1 MNKKTKIIVL
11 MGVSGCGKTTI
22 GKILSKEQKIPFF
35 DADDYHPKNNI
46 KKMTKG
52 KSLNDKDRFPWLMN
66 INKVIKKNSKLYSY
80 ILACSSLKKIYR
92 KIIKKNIKNPIY
104 FVWLKGSEKII
115 IKRLKNRKNHFMKD
129 TLLNSQF
136 KLLEEPSK
144 SLIVDISKTKNEI
157 TKIITKE
164 YF

>member
-1 MNKKTKIIVL
+1 MNKKKKIIVL

-35 DADDYHPKNNI
+35 DADDYHSKNNI

-52 KSLNDKDRFPWLMN
+52 KFLNDKDRFPWLMD
-66 INKVIKKNSKLYSY
+66 INKIIKKNSQLYNC

-92 KIIKKNIKNPIY
+92 KLIKKNIKNPIY

-115 IKRLKNRKNHFMKD
+115 LKRLKNRKNHFMKAA
-129 TLLNSQF
+129 LLNSQF
-136 KLLEEPSK
+136 KILEKPSK
-144 SLIVDISKTKNEI
+144 SLIIDISKTKNEI
-157 TKIITKE
+157 TKIITE
-164 YF
+164 EFF

>member
-1 MNKKTKIIVL
+1 
-11 MGVSGCGKTTI
+11 
-22 GKILSKEQKIPFF
+22 
-35 DADDYHPKNNI
+35 
-46 KKMTKG
+46 
-52 KSLNDKDRFPWLMN
+52 
-66 INKVIKKNSKLYSY
+66 
-80 ILACSSLKKIYR
+80 
-92 KIIKKNIKNPIY
+92 
-104 FVWLKGSEKII
+104 
-115 IKRLKNRKNHFMKD
+115 MKD